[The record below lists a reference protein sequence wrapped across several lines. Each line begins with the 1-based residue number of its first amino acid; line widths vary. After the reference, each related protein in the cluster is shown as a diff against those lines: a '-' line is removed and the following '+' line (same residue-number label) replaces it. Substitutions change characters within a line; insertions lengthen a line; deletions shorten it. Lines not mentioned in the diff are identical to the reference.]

1 MMAAKRR
8 EDRFAIK
15 RRRGIGQA
23 ARQFPPQRFA
33 TFGRILGRLAP
44 GSRID
49 DVIHQSMMGSDA
61 RFVNLHPNPRFP
73 DADRPLTGEAKGQ
86 EGGAGGAGAS
96 PPPTS
101 PDKPQRT
108 SGL

>member
-33 TFGRILGRLAP
+33 PCGRILGRLAP

-61 RFVNLHPNPRFP
+61 RLVNPHPNPRLQN
-73 DADRPLTGEAKGQ
+73 ADRPHAGKAKGQ
-86 EGGAGGAGAS
+86 EGGAGAP

-101 PDKPQRT
+101 PDKT
-108 SGL
+108 